1 MGGGVDEDCLSRGT
15 LIKYRRFGRLDWE
28 VSVLGFGVMRLP
40 SAGGDPDSIDEA
52 ESVRILRYAIDH
64 GVNYLDLGYPYDL
77 KRHERLT
84 RLLSRALQDGYRQKI
99 RVAANLPSFLVSSSR
114 DFQRYLDEQLD
125 WLQADRID
133 FYLLGGLN
141 RDTWPRLQG
150 LDVLRWAEGAMADGQ
165 IGRLGFS
172 FHDDFQALRGIL
184 DDYDR
189 WAVCQ
194 FQYSYMDVDHQPGVG
209 GLKYA
214 AEKGLAV
221 VAAEPLKGG
230 RLTQQP
236 PESVARVWVGASPKR
251 TLAEWG
257 LRWVWNHPDVATAV
271 CDMSTLEQVVE
282 NIALADDA
290 EADSLT
296 VPEQVLVSQVREAYR
311 KLRPIPCTTCRAC
324 MPCPEGIDVPRL
336 FELYNDAIMYGDIE
350 SGRSIYHKERHH
362 IDSCNECGSCVN
374 TCAMQIAIL
383 DWLKKVQ
390 ELFAKH

>member
-1 MGGGVDEDCLSRGT
+1 
-15 LIKYRRFGRLDWE
+15 
-28 VSVLGFGVMRLP
+28 MRL
-40 SAGGDPDSIDEA
+40 GLVDGDPDSIDEA
-52 ESVRILRYAIDH
+52 ESTRMLRYAIDH

-77 KRHERLT
+77 KRHERLV
-84 RLLSRALQDGYRQKI
+84 RLLGRALQGGYRQRI
-99 RVAANLPSFLVSSSR
+99 RVAANLPSFLVDSSR
-114 DFQRYLDEQLD
+114 DFPRYLNQQLK
-125 WLQADRID
+125 WLQADGID

-150 LDVLRWAEGAMADGQ
+150 LGVLRWAEGAMADGQ
-165 IGRLGFS
+165 IGSLGFS
-172 FHDDFQALRGIL
+172 FHDDFQVLRGIL

-221 VAAEPLKGG
+221 VAAGPLKGG
-230 RLTQQP
+230 RLTKKP
-236 PESVARVWVGASPKR
+236 PESVARIWAGASPER
-251 TLAEWG
+251 ALAEWG

-271 CDMSTLEQVVE
+271 CDMSTLEQVIE
-282 NIALADDA
+282 NVALADDV
-290 EADSLT
+290 EPDSLT
-296 VPEQVLVSQVREAYR
+296 VPEQVLVNQVRDAYR

-324 MPCPEGIDVPRL
+324 MPCPRGIDVPRL

-350 SGRSIYHKERHH
+350 TGRSIYNRERHH

-374 TCAMQIAIL
+374 TCARQIAIL
-383 DWLKKVQ
+383 DWLKKVR
-390 ELFAKH
+390 ELFAEHE

>member
-1 MGGGVDEDCLSRGT
+1 
-15 LIKYRRFGRLDWE
+15 
-28 VSVLGFGVMRLP
+28 MRLP

-52 ESVRILRYAIDH
+52 ESVRMLRYAIDH
-64 GVNYLDLGYPYDL
+64 GVNYLDLGFPYDRQ
-77 KRHERLT
+77 RHERLT
-84 RLLSRALQDGYRQKI
+84 RLLGRALQDGYRQKI
-99 RVAANLPSFLVSSSR
+99 KVAANLPSFLIDSSR
-114 DFQRYLDEQLD
+114 DFQRYLNEQLE

-141 RDTWPRLQG
+141 RDTWPGLQG
-150 LDVLRWAEGAMADGQ
+150 LDVLHWAEGAMADGQ

-172 FHDDFQALRGIL
+172 FHDNFQVLRGIL
-184 DDYDR
+184 DDYDK

-194 FQYSYMDVDHQPGVG
+194 FQYSYMDVDNQPGVG

-221 VAAEPLKGG
+221 VVAEPLKGG

-236 PESVARVWVGASPKR
+236 PESVARVWAGVSPER

-257 LRWVWNHPDVATAV
+257 LRWVWNHPAVSTVV
-271 CDMSTLEQVVE
+271 CDMSTLEQVIQ

-290 EADSLT
+290 EPASLT
-296 VPEQVLVSQVREAYR
+296 VQEQVLVSQVREAYR
-311 KLRPIPCTTCRAC
+311 KLRPVPCTTCRAC
-324 MPCPEGIDVPRL
+324 MPCPQGIDVPRI

-350 SGRSIYHKERHH
+350 TGRSIYRTERHR
-362 IDSCNECGSCVN
+362 IDSCTECGSCVN
-374 TCAMQIAIL
+374 TCARQIAIL

-390 ELFAKH
+390 ELFPEHE